1 MKKYDKTGVF
11 LVRKKQTKEPMH
23 FAFKWDDGTTSR
35 IAYDPNEEWCTFLEG
50 ALREEHALQNKEE
63 RHRLSYDKKNR
74 ELINIEELA
83 DDYNL
88 SEEVNKQQQMA
99 MQEVLMTSFLAT
111 LTPIQKRRLLLRA
124 DNLTIS
130 DSEIARIEKVDE
142 STIRECFKSIQK
154 KYLKFISKNTP
165 EK

>member
-1 MKKYDKTGVF
+1 
-11 LVRKKQTKEPMH
+11 
-23 FAFKWDDGTTSR
+23 
-35 IAYDPNEEWCTFLEG
+35 
-50 ALREEHALQNKEE
+50 
-63 RHRLSYDKKNR
+63 
-74 ELINIEELA
+74 
-83 DDYNL
+83 
-88 SEEVNKQQQMA
+88 
-99 MQEVLMTSFLAT
+99 MTSFLAT